1 MPPLRNTMDFFQN
14 QAAARRKTVLLVFLF
29 IFAVFFIIS
38 GVYGAMLY
46 GWMYYSKEWQGWWQ
60 PGLFYKVAAG
70 VMVVVLLGTLYKMI
84 ELAKGGAKVAKL
96 LGGVPIVPHTN
107 DPDQR
112 RLLNVVEEM
121 ALASGVP
128 VPQVFILENETG
140 INAFAAGLKP
150 DDAVVAVTQ
159 GCLRDLTRDELQGVI
174 AHEFSHILNGDM
186 RLNLRLMGMINGI
199 LIIAIIG
206 RVILRGMGSGSGRSR
221 VRSRKGGGGLPIL
234 LAALLLMVVGYIGVF
249 FGKLIKSAIS
259 RQREFLADA
268 AAVQFTRN
276 PSGLAGALKKIN
288 RLVTGSRILNPHAE
302 EASHFFFVNA
312 LSSSFMRLFS
322 THPPIEERIRRI
334 QMDDRGL
341 IPADR
346 SMPGVEAQATM
357 ASFVGGPS
365 EQTRAGQIQ
374 LEPGQFINLVGAP
387 QPGQAAYA
395 HRLVEDLA
403 LPIKEA
409 VHEPL
414 GAQVLVC
421 CLLFSK
427 EEPIRR
433 LQFQGLE
440 TAADPIFLD
449 EIKMLY
455 PLAATL
461 GKQYQLALLDMALP
475 ALKTMS
481 VSQYR
486 EFRKH
491 LQQLIAADKRVDLFE
506 YVIQSLL
513 TGRLDVFFKLSQPKK
528 TRYHVLDQVKMEC
541 FELLSILAWQ
551 GNKETSVVQEAFQ
564 KALQALG
571 AKQSFSI
578 LAQEKCD
585 LSCLERAIHRLSEA
599 SFPIKKAILK
609 ACLVCISSDNRITL
623 AEAELLRAI
632 ANHLDCPVPPILPG
646 EMTGP

>member
-1 MPPLRNTMDFFQN
+1 MPPLRSTMDFFQN
-14 QAAARRKTVLLVFLF
+14 QAAAKRKTVLLVFLF
-29 IFAVFFIIS
+29 ILAVFFIIS
-38 GVYGAMLY
+38 GVYGAVLY
-46 GWMYYSKEWQGWWQ
+46 GWMYFSKEWQGWWQ
-60 PGLFYKVAAG
+60 PGLFYEVAAG
-70 VMVVVLLGTLYKMI
+70 VVVVVLLGTLYKMI
-84 ELAKGGAKVAKL
+84 ELAKGGAKVAEM
-96 LGGVPIVPHTN
+96 LGGVPIAPHTN
-107 DPDQR
+107 DPEQR

-128 VPQVFILENETG
+128 VPQVFILADETS

-159 GCLRDLTRDELQGVI
+159 GCLRDLARDELQGVI

-199 LIIAIIG
+199 LIVAIIG
-206 RVILRGMGSGSGRSR
+206 RVILRGMASGSGRSR

-234 LAALLLMVVGYIGVF
+234 LAALILMVVGYIGVF

-288 RLVTGSRILNPHAE
+288 RLVAGSRIMSPHAE

-334 QMDDRGL
+334 QTDYRELPVSDKI
-341 IPADR
+341 IP
-346 SMPGVEAQATM
+346 GIEAQTAA
-357 ASFVGGPS
+357 ASFSS
-365 EQTRAGQIQ
+365 EPAGQMK
-374 LEPGQFINLVGAP
+374 LEPMQFINLVGAP

-395 HRLVEDLA
+395 RRLVEGLA

-414 GAQVLVC
+414 GAGALVC
-421 CLLFSK
+421 CLLFNK
-427 EEPIRR
+427 EESVRR

-440 TAADPIFLD
+440 TAADPVFLD

-455 PLAATL
+455 PLAAPL
-461 GKQYQLALLDMALP
+461 GKQYQLALLDIALP

-481 VSQYR
+481 ASQYR

-528 TRYHVLDQVKMEC
+528 IRYHVLDQVKMEC

-551 GNKETSVVQEAFQ
+551 GNKDTSVVQEAFQ
-564 KALQALG
+564 KAWQVLG
-571 AKQSFSI
+571 AKQTFSI
-578 LAQEKCD
+578 LAQEKGD
-585 LSCLERAIHRLSEA
+585 LPCLERALRRLSEA
-599 SFPIKKAILK
+599 SFPVKKAILQ
-609 ACLVCISSDNRITL
+609 ACLVCISSDSRITL
-623 AEAELLRAI
+623 AEAELLRAV
-632 ANHLDCPVPPILPG
+632 AHHFDCPVPPILPG
-646 EMTGP
+646 EITGA